1 MKELVVVAIG
11 GNSIIKDNASQ
22 SVEHQAEAVKAVAES
37 VLEMLASDYDIVLT
51 HGNGPQV
58 GLDLRRAELAH
69 EYEGLPLTP
78 LANCVADTQGG
89 IGYLIQQAL
98 NNQLAQRGE
107 QKAVTIITQVEVD
120 KDDPGFE
127 HPTKPIG
134 AFFSAA
140 QRDALLQQ
148 HPTWHFVED
157 SGRGYRRVVA
167 SPEPKRIVEA
177 DAIRALTQQG
187 FVVIGAGGGGI
198 PVVRG
203 PQGDY
208 QSVDA
213 VIDKDL
219 STALLAREISAD
231 VLVITT
237 GVEKVCVHFGKP
249 NQRELGQV
257 TVPEMT
263 RYMEEGHFPPG
274 SMLPKIAASLAFLH
288 HGGKRVVITSP
299 ECLPAAL
306 RGETGTHIVNVLEGR
321 RDE

>member
-22 SVEHQAEAVKAVAES
+22 SVEHQAEAVRAVADT
-37 VLEMLASDYDIVLT
+37 VLEMLASNYNIVLT

-58 GLDLRRAELAH
+58 GLDLRRAEIAH
-69 EYEGLPLTP
+69 EREGLPLTP

-98 NNQLAQRGE
+98 NNRLAHRGE
-107 QKAVTIITQVEVD
+107 QKAVTVVTQVEVD
-120 KDDPGFE
+120 KNDPGFA

-134 AFFSAA
+134 AFFSAS
-140 QRDALLQQ
+140 QRDELQLA
-148 HPTWHFVED
+148 HPDWRFVED
-157 SGRGYRRVVA
+157 AGRGYRRVVA

-177 DAIRALTQQG
+177 EAIKTLARQG
-187 FVVIGAGGGGI
+187 FLVIGAGGGGI

-203 PQGDY
+203 EGGDY

-219 STALLAREISAD
+219 STALLAREIHAD

-237 GVEKVCVHFGKP
+237 GVEKVCIHFGKA
-249 NQRELGQV
+249 NQQALGTV
-257 TVPEMT
+257 TVSEMT
-263 RYMEEGHFPPG
+263 RYLQEGHFPAG
-274 SMLPKIAASLAFLH
+274 SMLPKIVASLAFLA
-288 HGGKRVVITSP
+288 HGGSRVIITTP
-299 ECLPAAL
+299 ERLPAAL
-306 RGETGTHIVNVLEGR
+306 RGETGTHIVHN
-321 RDE
+321 

>member
-1 MKELVVVAIG
+1 MKELIVVAIG

-22 SVEHQAEAVKAVAES
+22 SIEHQAEAVKAVAS
-37 VLEMLASDYDIVLT
+37 TVLEMLASDYNVVLT

-58 GLDLRRAELAH
+58 GLDLRRSEIAH
-69 EYEGLPLTP
+69 EREGLPLTP

-98 NNQLAQRGE
+98 NNRLAQRGE
-107 QKAVTIITQVEVD
+107 QKAVTVVTQVEVD
-120 KDDPGFE
+120 KNDPGFT

-134 AFFSAA
+134 AFFSEN
-140 QRDALLQQ
+140 QRDELQQ
-148 HPTWHFVED
+148 AHPEWRFVED

-177 DAIRALTQQG
+177 EAIKALTRQG

-198 PVVRG
+198 PVVRS

-219 STALLAREISAD
+219 STALLAREIDAD
-231 VLVITT
+231 ILVITT
-237 GVEKVCVHFGKP
+237 GVEKVCVNFGKP
-249 NQRELGQV
+249 DQLALGRV
-257 TVPEMT
+257 GISEMS
-263 RYMEEGHFPPG
+263 RYMQEGHFPAG
-274 SMLPKIAASLAFLH
+274 SMLPKIVASLAFLQ
-288 HGGKRVVITSP
+288 HGGKRVIITTP

-306 RGETGTHIVNVLEGR
+306 RGETGTHIVH
-321 RDE
+321 D

>member
-1 MKELVVVAIG
+1 MKELIVVAIG

-22 SVEHQAEAVKAVAES
+22 SIEHQAEAVKAVAS
-37 VLEMLASDYDIVLT
+37 TVLEMLASDYNVVLT

-58 GLDLRRAELAH
+58 GLDLRRSEIAH
-69 EYEGLPLTP
+69 EREGLPLTP

-98 NNQLAQRGE
+98 NNRLAQRGE
-107 QKAVTIITQVEVD
+107 QKAVTVVTQVEVD
-120 KDDPGFE
+120 KNDPGFA

-134 AFFSAA
+134 AFFSES
-140 QRDALLQQ
+140 QRNELQQ
-148 HPTWHFVED
+148 AHPEWRFVED

-177 DAIRALTQQG
+177 EAIKALTRQG

-198 PVVRG
+198 PVVRS

-219 STALLAREISAD
+219 STALLAREIDAD
-231 VLVITT
+231 ILVITT
-237 GVEKVCVHFGKP
+237 GVEKVCVNFGKP
-249 NQRELGQV
+249 NQQALGRV
-257 TVPEMT
+257 VIDEMS
-263 RYMEEGHFPPG
+263 RYMQEGHFPAG
-274 SMLPKIAASLAFLH
+274 SMLPKIVASLAFLQ
-288 HGGKRVVITSP
+288 HGGKRVIITTP

-306 RGETGTHIVNVLEGR
+306 RGETGTHIVH
-321 RDE
+321 D

>member
-1 MKELVVVAIG
+1 MKELIVVAIG

-22 SVEHQAEAVKAVAES
+22 SIEHQAEAVKAVAS
-37 VLEMLASDYDIVLT
+37 TVLEMLASDYNVVLT

-58 GLDLRRAELAH
+58 GLDLRRSEIAH
-69 EYEGLPLTP
+69 EREGLPLTP

-98 NNQLAQRGE
+98 NNRLAQRGG
-107 QKAVTIITQVEVD
+107 QKAVTVVTQVEVE
-120 KDDPGFE
+120 KNDPGFT

-134 AFFSAA
+134 AFFSES
-140 QRDALLQQ
+140 QRDELQQ
-148 HPTWHFVED
+148 AHPEWRFVED

-177 DAIRALTQQG
+177 EAIKALTRQG

-198 PVVRG
+198 PVVRS

-219 STALLAREISAD
+219 STALLAREIDAD
-231 VLVITT
+231 ILVITT
-237 GVEKVCVHFGKP
+237 GVEKVCVNFGKP
-249 NQRELGQV
+249 NQQALGCV
-257 TVPEMT
+257 GISEMS
-263 RYMEEGHFPPG
+263 RYMQEGHFPAG
-274 SMLPKIAASLAFLH
+274 SMLPKIVASLAFLQ
-288 HGGKRVVITSP
+288 HGGKRVIITTP

-306 RGETGTHIVNVLEGR
+306 RGETGTHIVH
-321 RDE
+321 D

>member
-1 MKELVVVAIG
+1 MKELMVVAIG

-22 SVEHQAEAVKAVAES
+22 SIEHQAQAVKAVAES

-58 GLDLRRAELAH
+58 GLDLRRAEIAH
-69 EYEGLPLTP
+69 EREGLPLTP

-98 NNQLAQRGE
+98 NNRLAARGE
-107 QKAVTIITQVEVD
+107 QKAVTVVTQVEVD
-120 KDDPGFE
+120 KNDPGFT

-134 AFFSAA
+134 AFFSEA
-140 QRDALLQQ
+140 QRDELQLA
-148 HPTWHFVED
+148 HPDWHFVED

-167 SPEPKRIVEA
+167 SPQPRRIVES
-177 DAIRALTQQG
+177 DAIKALTQKG

-198 PVVRG
+198 PVVRSE
-203 PQGDY
+203 QGDY

-219 STALLAREISAD
+219 STALLAREIRAD

-237 GVEKVCVHFGKP
+237 ACGESVHPLRQAKP
-249 NQRELGQV
+249 AGAEHGERGADDALHGRRAFSGWQHVAENRRLAGIFTPWRQ
-257 TVPEMT
+257 
-263 RYMEEGHFPPG
+263 EGNHY
-274 SMLPKIAASLAFLH
+274 LA
-288 HGGKRVVITSP
+288 G
-299 ECLPAAL
+299 LPA
-306 RGETGTHIVNVLEGR
+306 RGAAR
-321 RDE
+321 